1 MKTLFLTC
9 MKQILVAILLAL
21 ITASACKKNSFITGN
36 ATVTTSSDT
45 LHFDTLFTSTGSVT
59 QFFRIYNQNNQ
70 KLRISEVSLG
80 GGASSFF
87 KMNVDGFPGP
97 VVRDLEVEANDSLYV
112 FVTVKI
118 DPSVA
123 NLPFVVQDSV
133 HIKYN
138 NQEQW
143 VQLDAWGQNAHF
155 YRNRLIDANETWT
168 NDKPYVILGGL
179 LVDKNVTLTIQKGTR
194 IYLHADAPLFVD
206 GSLHAN
212 GGADENEKI
221 IFRGDRLDAPYKD
234 YPAAWPGIIFRD
246 ESINNQISFAEIKNA
261 YQAIVLNNPSSNGQP
276 KLQLKQTIIDNAF
289 DAGIQAVSSSL
300 NAENCLITNCGKN
313 LVLVKGGQYNF
324 NHLTAAAYS
333 NSFIQHKDPLL
344 SLSNFLKEGNNTVDM
359 NLTASFTNSIF
370 WSENSIVENEVVT
383 QKQGSS
389 SFDVSFTNCLMKA
402 KTNPANSTLTAV
414 LLNQSPQFETIDT
427 QKKLYNFRLKDGS
440 PAIDAGIASG
450 ITIDLDAKPR
460 PVGQPDMGCYEKQ

>member
-97 VVRDLEVEANDSLYV
+97 MVRDLEVEANDSLYV

-118 DPSVA
+118 DPNAA

-155 YRNRLIDANETWT
+155 YRNRLINANETWT

-212 GGADENEKI
+212 GGAGENEKI

-261 YQAIVLNNPSSNGQP
+261 YQAIVLNNPASNGQP
-276 KLQLKQTIIDNAF
+276 KLQLKQTIIDNAY
-289 DAGIQAVSSSL
+289 DAGIQTISSSI
-300 NAENCLITNCGKN
+300 NSENCLISNCGKN
-313 LVLVKGGQYNF
+313 LVIVKGGQYSF

-333 NSFIQHKDPLL
+333 NSFIQHKDPVL
-344 SLSNFLKEGNNTVDM
+344 SLTNFMKEGNNTVDAD
-359 NLTASFTNSIF
+359 LTASFTNCIF

-389 SFDVSFTNCLMKA
+389 IFDVSFTNCLMKV

-450 ITIDLDAKPR
+450 TTIDLDGKPR
-460 PVGQPDMGCYEKQ
+460 PVAQPDAGCYEKQ